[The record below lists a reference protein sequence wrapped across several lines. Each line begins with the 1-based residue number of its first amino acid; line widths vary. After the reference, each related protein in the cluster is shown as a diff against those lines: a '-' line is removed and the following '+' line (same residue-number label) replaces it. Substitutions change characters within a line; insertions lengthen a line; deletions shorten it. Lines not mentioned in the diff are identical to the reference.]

1 MAKERGKWC
10 EGAGQGINWV
20 GGPCVRVGGQP
31 GVDEEMQ
38 FLSQAPGTWTRIQ
51 WWESPE
57 IMLQDAWKAF
67 CSHKAL
73 PN

>member
-1 MAKERGKWC
+1 M
-10 EGAGQGINWV
+10 
-20 GGPCVRVGGQP
+20 RVGGQP